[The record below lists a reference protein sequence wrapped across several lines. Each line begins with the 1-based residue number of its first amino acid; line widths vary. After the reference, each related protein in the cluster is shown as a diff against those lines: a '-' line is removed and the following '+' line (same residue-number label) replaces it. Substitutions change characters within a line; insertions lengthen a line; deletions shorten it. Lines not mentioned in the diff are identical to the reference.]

1 MLNERRI
8 TMTTKSLLLIATL
21 ALAGIANAKSY
32 TIMLSAP
39 TKAGSVRL
47 AAGEYSIKVQDSN
60 AIFTNVQS
68 GKTFTTVVKT
78 ETADKKFDVTA
89 VVTDSK
95 DGDSYITSV
104 EFGGSHTKIELGD

>member
-8 TMTTKSLLLIATL
+8 TMTTKSILLTTTL
-21 ALAGIANAKSY
+21 VLAGIANAKSY

-39 TKAGSVRL
+39 AKAGSVRL
-47 AAGEYSIKVQDSN
+47 AAGQYSIKVQDSN

-68 GKTFTTVVKT
+68 GKNFTTAAKT
-78 ETADKKFDVTA
+78 ETSDKKFDVTA

-95 DGDSYITSV
+95 DSDNNITSV
-104 EFGGSHTKIELGD
+104 ELGGSQTKIQLGD